1 MKKAI
6 MISIQPQWVEK
17 ILNGEKTI
25 EIRKTKP
32 SCDLPVKVYIYCSGG
47 NGKKV
52 DVFQR
57 WNDIRLIKRKVD
69 KGWLKDKPEKTTQI
83 LIDYGRTHQIHKD
96 NYELN
101 GRIVAEFTLNKVY
114 TFDFAYSEWAYNV
127 APAGS
132 KMPMSEE
139 TFIRLANTKGCL
151 TNEDLIKYFGDEDYV
166 ANLWHITDLKTYD
179 KPKEL
184 SHFETAYERWKK
196 PNIGGWFSKITVECP
211 YCKKTA
217 EVYNTSGSWCCCGG
231 TMSVKETFKPK
242 KKILTKAPQSW
253 CYVEEVEGES
263 L

>member
-25 EIRKTKP
+25 EIRKTIP
-32 SCDLPVKVYIYCSGG
+32 NCELPVKVYVYCTKQRPYLLDLRKYPHMPFNYDLVDCCYQKYNEHNL
-47 NGKKV
+47 NGKV
-52 DVFQR
+52 
-57 WNDIRLIKRKVD
+57 
-69 KGWLKDKPEKTTQI
+69 
-83 LIDYGRTHQIHKD
+83 
-96 NYELN
+96 
-101 GRIVAEFTLNKVY
+101 VAEFTLNKVD

-132 KMPMSEE
+132 KMPMSED

-166 ANLWHITDLKTYD
+166 ANLWYIDDLIIYD